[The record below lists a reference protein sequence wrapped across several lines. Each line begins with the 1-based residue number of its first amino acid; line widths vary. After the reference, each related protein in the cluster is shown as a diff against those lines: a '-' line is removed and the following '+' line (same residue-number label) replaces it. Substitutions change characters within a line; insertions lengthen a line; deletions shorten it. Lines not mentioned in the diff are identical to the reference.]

1 MHTRFGSSKKLP
13 RRIWD
18 VVSCENPKR
27 SPVFLS
33 PHVHMAFV
41 RLSTTTK
48 KIHKINIL
56 LYNNSLRVFIY
67 ITVYIHHHSSLITH
81 HCRLEGVSS
90 EMKLLPGLFGS
101 ALILSLLDM
110 SSALARTIMI
120 TGATDGIGQHTARK
134 LAADGNI
141 LFVHGRKPN
150 LGADLVE
157 DLKKRGAQEVHYF
170 NADLSDLDQVDAL
183 AKRVSETTD
192 SIDVLINNAG
202 VFDPTP
208 AHSVQGYDMTW
219 AVNVMAPF
227 LLTRKLLPL
236 IAKSEDDC
244 PRIITTSSIS
254 QSSSMPKLEELFEKT
269 EIAKNAHRAYS
280 DSKLG
285 DLMFTVQLAKI
296 LESHNEGDNEK
307 YHKIKCLTM
316 DPGTVNTKMLLA
328 GWGPCG

>member
-1 MHTRFGSSKKLP
+1 
-13 RRIWD
+13 
-18 VVSCENPKR
+18 
-27 SPVFLS
+27 
-33 PHVHMAFV
+33 
-41 RLSTTTK
+41 
-48 KIHKINIL
+48 
-56 LYNNSLRVFIY
+56 
-67 ITVYIHHHSSLITH
+67 
-81 HCRLEGVSS
+81 
-90 EMKLLPGLFGS
+90 
-101 ALILSLLDM
+101 M

-328 GWGPCG
+328 GWGPCGIAVRDANNTYKLATEYGAEQESGSYHFGWGGSKDAKSAEKLKGLWKALEANTGCTYDDI